1 MSAAGSGPAPTG
13 LTPRGGAALDPETE
27 RQIEELSHDSRPLL
41 VLDVDDVVLDFV
53 KPFPTYLGRSGY
65 ELNLSTFRLHG
76 NIRHRDTG
84 RVAEREEVAAL
95 IDDFFRVQA
104 EWQTVTRGAGEAIAW
119 FAGKAEI
126 VMLTAMPHKW
136 RAIRRAHLDSL
147 GLGHP
152 LLTTEMA
159 KGPALARLR
168 GNLGRPVAFVD
179 DQPANHVSAREWVPD
194 AHLFHLMA
202 ETALRAMLPPPPPGV
217 AVVDD
222 WDEATPLIAR
232 ALGLA

>member
-1 MSAAGSGPAPTG
+1 MTSSGRNEFTPRSSAAT
-13 LTPRGGAALDPETE
+13 LDPETE
-27 RQIEELSHDSRPLL
+27 RQIAELPHDDRPLL

-53 KPFPTYLGRSGY
+53 RPFPDYLRRSGY
-65 ELNLSTFRLHG
+65 DLDLRNFRLHG
-76 NIRHRDTG
+76 NIRHLAED
-84 RVAEREEVAAL
+84 RVAEHAEVAGL

-104 EWQTVTRGAGEAIAW
+104 EWQTVTKGAGEALTF
-119 FAGKAEI
+119 FAGKADI

-168 GNLGRPVAFVD
+168 GPGGRPVAFVD
-179 DQPANHVSAREWVPD
+179 DQPANLVSARESVPD
-194 AHLFHLMA
+194 IHTFHLMA
-202 ETALRAMLPPPPPGV
+202 ENAMRALIPPPPSD
-217 AVVDD
+217 AVIVDD

-232 ALGLA
+232 ALGIS

>member
-1 MSAAGSGPAPTG
+1 MSETRSEFA
-13 LTPRGGAALDPETE
+13 PRGGAGLLDPETE
-27 RQIEELSHDSRPLL
+27 RQIAELSQDTRPLL

-53 KPFPTYLGRSGY
+53 KPFPTYLERSGY
-65 ELNLSTFRLHG
+65 ALDLRNFRLNG
-76 NIRHRDTG
+76 NIRRIDTG
-84 RVAEREEVAAL
+84 AVAEPAEVASLVDA
-95 IDDFFRVQA
+95 FFHAQA
-104 EWQTVTRGAGEAIAW
+104 EWQTVTRGAGEAIAF

-159 KGPALARLR
+159 KGPALKRLR
-168 GNLGRPVAFVD
+168 GATNRPVAFVD
-179 DQPANHVSAREWVPD
+179 DQPSNLASAHEHVPD

-202 ETALRAMLPPPPPGV
+202 ETALRKLLPAPP
-217 AVVDD
+217 AHATVVDD
-222 WDEATPLIAR
+222 WHEAQPLIAR
-232 ALGLA
+232 ALGLG

>member
-1 MSAAGSGPAPTG
+1 MTASSQTSDFA
-13 LTPRGGAALDPETE
+13 PRGAATLDPETE
-27 RQIEELSHDSRPLL
+27 RQIDELARDQRPLL

-53 KPFPTYLGRSGY
+53 KPFPTYLKRSGY
-65 ELNLSTFRLHG
+65 ELDLSNFRLHG
-76 NIRHRDTG
+76 NIRHVATG
-84 RVAEREEVAAL
+84 EVAAREDVARL
-95 IDDFFRVQA
+95 VDDFFRAQA
-104 EWQTVTRGAGEAIAW
+104 EWQTVTRGAGEAIAA
-119 FAGKAEI
+119 FAGRAEI

-168 GNLGRPVAFVD
+168 GDSGRPVAFVD
-179 DQPANHVSAREWVPD
+179 DQPSNLVSAREWVPD
-194 AHLFHLMA
+194 IHLFHLMA
-202 ETALRAMLPPPPPGV
+202 ETALRPLLPPPPDGA

-222 WDEATPLIAR
+222 WEEAMPLIAR
-232 ALGLA
+232 ALGLD